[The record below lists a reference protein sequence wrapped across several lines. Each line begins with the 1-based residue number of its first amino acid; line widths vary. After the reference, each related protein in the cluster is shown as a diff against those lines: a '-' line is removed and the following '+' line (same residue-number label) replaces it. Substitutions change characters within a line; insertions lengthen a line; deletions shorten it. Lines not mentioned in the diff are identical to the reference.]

1 LKEFH
6 VQLENRKI
14 AILIES
20 DFFENEIFYYQLRF
34 AEEGAEVHFLSRLW
48 GNPGITF
55 LGHEFRAPFY
65 CSETFENMSDEELA
79 TFDAIIVPSG
89 IVSDRLRYTEDL
101 QRIPPAA
108 EFLKRAFA
116 NKDII
121 KGIICHGLWLVAPVA
136 EVVRGRRLTCHNNL
150 HGDAQAYGARFV
162 DQDLVVDG
170 DLVTA
175 RTGKHCHLLA
185 RQIIEML
192 ANRNRVAARR
202 ENDTPAHSQLAAAH

>member
-1 LKEFH
+1 MR
-6 VQLENRKI
+6 LENRKI

-55 LGHEFRAPFY
+55 LGHEHRAPFH
-65 CSETFENMSDEELA
+65 CSETFENMSDEELT

-89 IVSDRLRYTEDL
+89 IVSDRLRYTDDL
-101 QRIPPAA
+101 QRTPPAT

-116 NKDII
+116 DKKII
-121 KGIICHGLWLVAPVA
+121 KGIICHGLWLVAPAA
-136 EVVRGRRLTCHNNL
+136 EIIRGRRLTCHNNL
-150 HGDAQAYGARFV
+150 HGDALAYGAQFI

-175 RTGKHCHLLA
+175 RTGKHCYLLA

-192 ANRNRVAARR
+192 ANRNRTDARFGN
-202 ENDTPAHSQLAAAH
+202 EPQAQLQLAATH